1 MWQVCSANPKKRQGF
16 TLVEL
21 LISMS
26 IFSVI
31 SGFVLVNFRAGSRK
45 DELRLAADQVTVI
58 VRDALARATAG
69 ARVGVCVANAVAVVV
84 PPGTALCTNGG
95 VLVEQVPPG
104 WGVRFGIGTPNDIGL
119 FADLNNNQL
128 FDSGESYTTEAFSE
142 SGFVQAAA
150 ATPNGQETVVVFSLP
165 NPDVHINAD
174 PMQTDATLSLT
185 HVVDGGSRTIHIN
198 RVSRRVTVTTP

>member
-1 MWQVCSANPKKRQGF
+1 MAKCPRGF

-31 SGFVLVNFRAGSRK
+31 SGFVLVNFRAGARK
-45 DELRLAADQVTVI
+45 DELRLAADQVTTV

-69 ARVGVCVANAVAVVV
+69 ARVDVCVANAVAVVV
-84 PPGTALCTNGG
+84 PQGTSSCTNGG
-95 VLVEQVPPG
+95 VLVQQIPPG
-104 WGVRFGIGTPNDIGL
+104 WGVRFGIGSPNDMSL

-128 FDSGESYTTEAFSE
+128 FDAGETYTTEVFSL

-150 ATPNGQETVVVFSLP
+150 ATPSGQETVVVFSLP

-174 PMQTDATLSLT
+174 PSQIEATLSLRHT
-185 HVVDGGSRTIHIN
+185 VDSGQRTIRIN
-198 RVSRRVTVTTP
+198 RVSRRVTIIVP